1 MHRNTKY
8 WSLTWQ
14 TNLRQKKIPDE
25 HKLTEFM
32 NYVCT
37 TACFQYEQSPVSNKI
52 HIQGAFTLDGTR
64 RSKTAV
70 LELFKESFKNVK
82 GLTIS
87 PVYDK
92 FAVQAYV
99 TKSEGRV
106 KGPFYVGNK
115 ELFEMNSSKS
125 KLRDWQLDLY
135 NILTSEKLEE
145 LKDRKVI
152 WVQDVSGNTGKSWF
166 QKWLRIGQK
175 KLTVRSLP
183 VSTVDRLLAAVH
195 QINRTEKV
203 DIFNIDLAR
212 TQGEEESFENLFSAI
227 EQIKNGFV
235 IDLMYGKY
243 HESYFAA
250 PVVMIFTNQKIE
262 RFKHY
267 LSEDRW
273 KVFTIN
279 EDGQLIE
286 SPDFVSKT
294 ER

>member
-1 MHRNTKY
+1 MNANTKN

-14 TNLRQKKIPDE
+14 TNMRQKKVPDE
-25 HKLTEFM
+25 YKLIQFM
-32 NYVCT
+32 NYMCT
-37 TACFQYEQSPVSNKI
+37 TACFQYEQSPGSTKI
-52 HIQGAFTLDGTR
+52 HIQGSFTIDGA
-64 RSKTAV
+64 RSSKRAV
-70 LELFKESFKNVK
+70 LELFKGSFNNIK

-92 FAVQAYV
+92 FAIQAYV
-99 TKSEGRV
+99 TKSEGRI
-106 KGPFYVGNK
+106 KGPFYAGNQ

-125 KLRDWQLDLY
+125 KLRDWQSDLY
-135 NILTSEKLEE
+135 SILTSEKLDE

-175 KLTVRSLP
+175 KLTARSLP
-183 VSTVDRLLAAVH
+183 VSTVDRLLAAVY
-195 QINRTEKV
+195 QINRKEKV
-203 DIFNIDLAR
+203 DIFNIDLTR
-212 TQGEEESFENLFSAI
+212 TQGQDESYLNLFAAI

-243 HESYFAA
+243 HESYFAP
-250 PVVMIFTNQKIE
+250 PVVMIFTNQRIE
-262 RFKHY
+262 KFKHY

-279 EDGQLIE
+279 TEGKLIE
-286 SPDFVSKT
+286 TPDFSNKT